1 MGRGTDDIVHQLCK
15 WHDGQ
20 VRPLRHHLEDPVL
33 ITEARRSLDDD
44 FNARRKKYLI
54 MMLTRAVCIIGA
66 ASTFQISGWL
76 AAAFVIAALILPWVA
91 VLIANDRA
99 PKEAVRFRRFL
110 TPNRSQHELSASEP
124 AGRTEDAAGP
134 GATPGNA
141 DGHPAPAAAP
151 DPDRKPTIIDL

>member
-1 MGRGTDDIVHQLCK
+1 
-15 WHDGQ
+15 

-44 FNARRKKYLI
+44 FNSRRKKYLI
-54 MMLTRAVCIIGA
+54 MMLTRALCIIGA

-76 AAAFVIAALILPWVA
+76 AAAFVVAALILPWVA

-110 TPNRSQHELSASEP
+110 TPHRSQHELSA
-124 AGRTEDAAGP
+124 A
-134 GATPGNA
+134 
-141 DGHPAPAAAP
+141 HPARPADDPTASRPAADTASQRPAP
-151 DPDRKPTIIDL
+151 PPVPNPDADRKPTIIDL